1 MKKCLITGG
10 TGFMASHLARRLVA
24 RGDEVHLL
32 IEPGSDTW
40 RINDILE
47 SVVIHAID
55 MIDFEALKALI
66 TTHHFT
72 EYYHLAAYGGM
83 PFEQDAD
90 QIYRVNFDGTQ
101 ALLNAAMIVGFELFI
116 NTGSSSEYGKKN
128 APMREDDVLEPASHY
143 AIAKAAATHY
153 CSLLNVTKKLP
164 IYTIRPLTVYGP
176 RELHSRLIPTIV
188 AGAHEGKTLRLA
200 SPHNVR
206 DFIYVDD
213 IIDAYLLLA
222 EQKPVEHSMFNIGS
236 GVESTVADVVA
247 TTEKVMHKKL
257 DVVYGHAESRPWEPQ
272 HWRGDISRAQQVLG
286 WKPKY
291 SLEQGITAMIAWF
304 EAIPNVQAQ
313 TPGVTHARP

>member
-1 MKKCLITGG
+1 
-10 TGFMASHLARRLVA
+10 
-24 RGDEVHLL
+24 VHLL

-47 SVVIHAID
+47 SVYIHAID
-55 MIDFEALKALI
+55 MIDFDGLKALVS
-66 TTHHFT
+66 THHFI

-83 PFEQDAD
+83 AFEQDAD
-90 QIYRVNFDGTQ
+90 QIYRVNFGGTQ
-101 ALLNAAMIVGFELFI
+101 TLLNAAMAVGFELFI
-116 NTGSSSEYGKKN
+116 NTGSSSEYGKKD
-128 APMREDDVLEPASHY
+128 APMREDDFLEPASHY

-153 CSLLNVTKKLP
+153 CSLFNATQKLP

-200 SPHNVR
+200 SPHNLR

-213 IIDAYLLLA
+213 IIDAYLILA
-222 EQKPVEHSMFNIGS
+222 EKKPAEYSIFNIGS

-272 HWRGDISRAQQVLG
+272 HWRADISRAQQVLG
-286 WKPKY
+286 WQPKY
-291 SLEQGITAMIAWF
+291 SLEQGLTAMVVWY
-304 EAIPNVQAQ
+304 EATHGMQPQVSGAL
-313 TPGVTHARP
+313 HARV